1 VPFDPNKIVALTP
14 SQLKQLAG
22 TYLKVNDNNFKIQIE
37 PSPTG
42 LMLTQLWDNKT
53 ISFTPRSEFFFLND
67 DGTFPLT
74 FFVANGKVQ
83 QMQCFENYLWLKT
96 DQ

>member
-1 VPFDPNKIVALTP
+1 
-14 SQLKQLAG
+14 
-22 TYLKVNDNNFKIQIE
+22 
-37 PSPTG
+37 
-42 LMLTQLWDNKT
+42 MLTQLWDNKT

-74 FFVANGKVQ
+74 FSVANGKVQ
-83 QMQCFENYLWLKT
+83 QMQCFENDLWLKT